1 MHVLVLLV
9 RNFTDLAKLACVYF
23 LDETSM
29 VKEQESLIQFNY
41 EYIIFL
47 VKEMF
52 M

>member
-1 MHVLVLLV
+1 MRVLVLLA
-9 RNFTDLAKLACVYF
+9 RHFTDLAKLACVF
-23 LDETSM
+23 LDETLM

-41 EYIIFL
+41 ESIIFL